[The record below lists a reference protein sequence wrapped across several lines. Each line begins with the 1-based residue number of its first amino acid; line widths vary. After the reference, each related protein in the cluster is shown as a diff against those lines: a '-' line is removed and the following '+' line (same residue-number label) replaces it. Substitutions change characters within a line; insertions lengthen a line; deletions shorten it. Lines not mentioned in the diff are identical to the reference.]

1 MECRFTSKL
10 DSLVITT
17 PKRDDKILVEMNKMP
32 VYLNFPGSQGHH
44 HSHISKKNGNMNCL
58 HQAS

>member
-1 MECRFTSKL
+1 MSRYMECWFGSKL

-44 HSHISKKNGNMNCL
+44 HSHISKKMGI
-58 HQAS
+58 